1 MWGCEPMVC
10 NLGSG
15 DERPIFPCGLAVS
28 ESAYLN
34 QMGSLE
40 RQKGMYKT
48 EILVVFTVGVLMGLV
63 YKHPHGFVKYL
74 PPPLSDVLLWIDAYS
89 VLYMRQRWVTS
100 TVDLITGSSLNS
112 ELQTVMMG
120 CLFAGCAVALKSP
133 LKPQALGCL
142 RSFFALSN
150 GERQTD
156 GAHWKQDRGGQPEN
170 TYLQGVIDKRWRGHR
185 GLVGAGMLEPLL
197 ADHH

>member
-1 MWGCEPMVC
+1 MV
-10 NLGSG
+10 
-15 DERPIFPCGLAVS
+15 VS
-28 ESAYLN
+28 ESASPNLR
-34 QMGSLE
+34 GKLE
-40 RQKGMYKT
+40 NSKGRCRRG
-48 EILVVFTVGVLMGLV
+48 IFVVFVVGVIVGLK
-63 YKHPHGFVKYL
+63 YKHHGFVSYL
-74 PPPLSDVLLWIDAYS
+74 PPPLPDVLLWIDAYL
-89 VLYMRQRWVTS
+89 VLYMRQKWVTS

-156 GAHWKQDRGGQPEN
+156 GAHWKQDRGGQPES